1 MIIERLYH
9 QQICCKINTK
19 GSSLGEK
26 KKKRSDSSW
35 KLKSKQSLGIMN
47 DQLGKDNDEQVG
59 ALIKWE

>member
-1 MIIERLYH
+1 MTIERRYH
-9 QQICCKINTK
+9 QQVFCKRNTK
-19 GSSLGEK
+19 GSSLGE